1 MRKNIKETLID
12 IIPTI
17 LDAHE
22 VALKHAKSGEIDLVM
37 SVFTEC
43 QEAMV
48 KIGEVIEENEGENHK
63 TIEFL
68 QSYCDELYE
77 VSLVIAENGEPNFNK
92 LFKRIALKLKDVLYS
107 IKNDIKVRQE
117 IVFMPYKASM
127 WDALES
133 VWKVANEDPDCDA
146 YVIPIPYYDRKPN
159 HSFGE
164 MHYEGEM
171 FPDYVPI
178 THYNAYNLEARHP
191 DAIYIHN
198 PYDEYNYVT
207 SVDPRFYAKEL
218 KNYTDCLCYIPYFV
232 VPSGVLAHHCTTAGC
247 CYADKVFLQ
256 SEAVRDRYEDVYTRT
271 YGNGFGDVKGK
282 FVASG
287 SPKFD
292 AVANAKKEDFIIP
305 EEWQKI
311 IGNKKVILYNT
322 SVGSILRGDKAYL
335 EKLRDVLSYFK
346 TQKDVVLW
354 WRPHPLSGATYDS
367 MRTALVGEYIN
378 LVEEYKN
385 AGYGIYDDT
394 PDLQRAIICTDAYY
408 GDWSSLI
415 ALYQLTGK
423 PVLMQSIVARTTD
436 DFLDLTFEA
445 MYDDGEYLWF
455 APIHFNALLK
465 MKKSTEEVTLVGFFP
480 REEAFAQRLF
490 SDIARHNNKL
500 YFAPYSAREIA
511 VYDLETGEFS
521 NIDFDKKYTEW
532 ENSAFSS
539 VLVDENLIYF
549 IPRTYKAI
557 VVYNTKTNKTQY
569 ITGWAEAVKNS
580 KYYDGLYAY
589 GYFRKYELVG
599 RKLYLPCV
607 STNIIVVLD
616 LDSQKIELIQFG
628 DFNIKFQSVC
638 KSGEKLWLASVF
650 GNKLCCLDLASGN
663 IEPLEIPGVRE
674 NESNV
679 PFVDIC
685 ATDEKIILLPFTAG
699 NILTFD
705 TTTKK
710 FEVVKECGE
719 PVPKGFHIAHFSNA
733 KKSDGFVYAVDLQ
746 NELVDVYNHN
756 FEKVVSYSL
765 KNNSLLREKL
775 SDSKAQ
781 VMQNADVTRATT
793 EFYIVRESVFTI
805 ADLINY
811 YSKQYDDVKHQK
823 GIEQRATIQKN
834 MLSNA
839 SGTAGDYIHKY
850 VKRFLKDK

>member
-22 VALKHAKSGEIDLVM
+22 VALKHAKSGEIDMVM

-117 IVFMPYKASM
+117 VVFMPYKASM

-133 VWKVANEDPDCDA
+133 VWKAADEDPDCDA
-146 YVIPIPYYDRKPN
+146 YVIPIPYYDRKSD

-198 PYDEYNYVT
+198 PYDEYNFVT

-232 VPSGVLAHHCTTAGC
+232 VPSGVVAHHCTTAGC

-256 SEAVRDRYEDVYTRT
+256 SEAVRDRYEDVFTRT
-271 YGNGFGDVKGK
+271 YGNSFGDVKGK

-292 AVANAKKEDFIIP
+292 AVANSKKENFIIP

-311 IGNKKVILYNT
+311 IDNKKVILYNT
-322 SVGSILRGDKAYL
+322 SVGTILRGDKAYL

-354 WRPHPLSGATYDS
+354 WRPHPLSATTYNS
-367 MRTALVGEYIN
+367 MRTTLLNEYIT
-378 LVEEYKN
+378 LIDEYKT

-394 PDLQRAIICTDAYY
+394 PDLQRAIICSDAYY

-423 PVLMQSIVARTTD
+423 PVLFQSIGAKTTD

-455 APIHFNALLK
+455 TPVYFNALLK

-480 REEAFAQRLF
+480 GEEAFAQRLF
-490 SDIARHNNKL
+490 SDIAMHNNKL
-500 YFAPYSAREIA
+500 YFAPYSARKIA

-532 ENSAFSS
+532 ENSVFSS
-539 VLVDENLIYF
+539 VLVDDNLIYF
-549 IPRTYKAI
+549 IPRTYKAFL
-557 VVYNTKTNKTQY
+557 VYNAETNITQY
-569 ITGWAEAVKNS
+569 ISGWEDSIKKS
-580 KYYDGLYAY
+580 KYYDSLFAY
-589 GYFRKYELVG
+589 GYFRKYEIVE
-599 RKLYLPCV
+599 RKLYFPCIC
-607 STNIIVVLD
+607 TNIIVELD
-616 LDSQKIELIQFG
+616 LDSQNIELIQFG
-628 DFNIKFQSVC
+628 DFNIRFQGIC
-638 KSGEKLWLASVF
+638 KMDGKLWIIPDM
-650 GNKLCCLDLASGN
+650 GDKLCCLDLASGD
-663 IEPLEIPGVRE
+663 IEPIEIPGARV
-674 NESNV
+674 NEINA
-679 PFVDIC
+679 PFVDVC
-685 ATDEKIILLPFTAG
+685 VVDKKIILFPYTAE

-705 TTTKK
+705 TTTKE
-710 FEVVKECGE
+710 FEVVKECGA
-719 PVPKGFHIAHFSNA
+719 PVPKNFFIGHYAKM
-733 KKSDGFVYAVDLQ
+733 KKSGDLFYAVDLQ
-746 NELVDVYNHN
+746 NNAVNTYTSE
-756 FEKVVSYSL
+756 FENKTTYSL
-765 KNNSLLREKL
+765 KNYSPLKEKIAKE
-775 SDSKAQ
+775 KAQ
-781 VMQNADVTRATT
+781 VIENVDITRGTT
-793 EFYIVRESVFTI
+793 DFYIVREAVVTLV
-805 ADLINY
+805 DLVDY
-811 YSKQYDDVKHQK
+811 YSNHYDDVKYNV
-823 GIEQRATIQKN
+823 GIEQRAIVQKN
-834 MLSNA
+834 MLSNPD
-839 SGTAGDYIHKY
+839 GTAGDYIHKY
-850 VKRFLKDK
+850 VKRVLKDK

>member
-92 LFKRIALKLKDVLYS
+92 LFKRIALKLKEVLYS

-117 IVFMPYKASM
+117 VVFMPYKASM

-133 VWKVANEDPDCDA
+133 VWKAADEDPDCDA
-146 YVIPIPYYDRKPN
+146 YVIPIPYYDRKSD

-232 VPSGVLAHHCTTAGC
+232 VPDDVVAHHCTTAGC

-256 SEAVRDRYEDVYTRT
+256 SEAVRDRYEDVFTRT
-271 YGNGFGDVKGK
+271 YGNSFGDAKEK

-292 AVANAKKEDFIIP
+292 AVANSKKEDFIIP

-311 IGNKKVILYNT
+311 IGDKKIILYNT
-322 SVGSILRGDKAYL
+322 SVGTILRGDKAYL
-335 EKLRDVLSYFK
+335 EKLKDVLNYFK
-346 TQKDVVLW
+346 SQNDVVLW
-354 WRPHPLSGATYDS
+354 WRPHPLSTATYDS
-367 MRTALVGEYIN
+367 MRTALLDEYITLIN
-378 LVEEYKN
+378 EYKT
-385 AGYGIYDDT
+385 AGYGVYDDT
-394 PDLQRAIICTDAYY
+394 PDLQRAIICSDAYY

-423 PVLMQSIVARTTD
+423 PVLFQSIGAKTTD

-455 APIHFNALLK
+455 TPVYFNALLK

-480 REEAFAQRLF
+480 GEDAFASRLF
-490 SDIARHNNKL
+490 SDIAKHGNKL
-500 YFAPYSAREIA
+500 YFAPYSAKKIA
-511 VYDLETGEFS
+511 VYDLEISEFTSIEFEKNFSKYEYS
-521 NIDFDKKYTEW
+521 NY
-532 ENSAFSS
+532 SS
-539 VLVDENLIYF
+539 IIVDNDLIYF
-549 IPRTYKAI
+549 IPHTYKAFL
-557 VVYNTKTNKTQY
+557 VYNAETNTTQY
-569 ITGWAEAVKNS
+569 IFGWTEAIKNS
-580 KYYDGLYAY
+580 KHYESTC

-616 LDSQKIELIQFG
+616 LDSQEIELIQLG
-628 DFNIKFQSVC
+628 DFKIRFQSVC
-638 KSGEKLWLASVF
+638 KTDGKLWLAPAT
-650 GNKLCCLDLASGN
+650 GNKLCCLDLVSGDV
-663 IEPLEIPGVRE
+663 EPIEIPDIHEGIT
-674 NESNV
+674 NA
-679 PFVDIC
+679 PFIDIC
-685 ATDEKIILLPFTAG
+685 AIDEKIMLFPYIAE
-699 NILTFD
+699 NILIFD
-705 TTTKK
+705 TVTKN
-710 FEVVKECGE
+710 FEMVKYCGN
-719 PVPKGFHIAHFSNA
+719 PVPKNYLVGHYVNV
-733 KKSDGFVYAVDLQ
+733 KKFGDWFYAVDLQ
-746 NELVDVYNHN
+746 NRVANIYTYDFTDETSFSLEDCSSLQ
-756 FEKVVSYSL
+756 EKIG
-765 KNNSLLREKL
+765 EK
-775 SDSKAQ
+775 KVQ
-781 VMQNADVTRATT
+781 VIENADVTRVTSN
-793 EFYIVRESVFTI
+793 FCIVREAVFTLLNLV
-805 ADLINY
+805 DY
-811 YSKQYDDVKHQK
+811 YSSQYDDVKYNM
-823 GIEQRATIQKN
+823 GIKQRATVQKN
-834 MLSNA
+834 TISNPN
-839 SGTAGDYIHKY
+839 GTAGVCIHGY
-850 VKRFLKDK
+850 VKKFLKGK

>member
-1 MRKNIKETLID
+1 MRKNVKENLID

-22 VALKHAKSGEIDLVM
+22 VALKYAKSGEIDLVM

-48 KIGEVIEENEGENHK
+48 KMGEIIEENEGENHK
-63 TIEFL
+63 TIELL

-92 LFKRIALKLKDVLYS
+92 LFKRIAIKLKDVLYS

-218 KNYTDCLCYIPYFV
+218 KKYTDCLCYIPYFV
-232 VPSGVLAHHCTTAGC
+232 VPAGVGASHCTTAGC

-256 SEAVRDRYEDVYTRT
+256 SEAVRDRYEDVFTRT
-271 YGNGFGDVKGK
+271 YGNSFGDVKGK

-292 AVANAKKEDFIIP
+292 AIANAKKEDFTIP

-311 IGNKKVILYNT
+311 IGDKKVILYNT
-322 SVGSILRGDKAYL
+322 SVGTILRGDKAYL
-335 EKLRDVLSYFK
+335 EKLKDVFNYFK
-346 TQKDVVLW
+346 TQSDVVLW

-385 AGYGIYDDT
+385 AGYGIFDDSA
-394 PDLQRAIICTDAYY
+394 DLQRAIICTDAYY

-423 PVLMQSIVARTTD
+423 PVLLQSIGAKTTD

-455 APIHFNALLK
+455 TPIHFNALLK
-465 MKKSTEEVTLVGFFP
+465 LNKETEEVTFVGTFP
-480 REEAFAQRLF
+480 GEEAFASRLF
-490 SDIARHNNKL
+490 SDIARHGNKL
-500 YFAPYSAREIA
+500 YFAPYSARKIA
-511 VYDLETGEFS
+511 VYDLETSEFS
-521 NIDFDKKYTEW
+521 NIDFDKKYTEL
-532 ENSAFSS
+532 EDTVFSS
-539 VLVDENLIYF
+539 ILVDGNLIYF

-557 VVYNTKTNKTQY
+557 VVYNTEAKKIQY
-569 ITGWAEAVKNS
+569 ITGWADVIKNS
-580 KYYDGLYAY
+580 KFNEGTC
-589 GYFRKYELVG
+589 GYFCKYELVE
-599 RKLYLPCV
+599 RKLYLPCFC
-607 STNIIVVLD
+607 TNIIVELD
-616 LDSQKIELIQFG
+616 LDSQEIELIQLG
-628 DFNIKFQSVC
+628 DFKIRFQSVC
-638 KSGEKLWLASVF
+638 KTDGKLWLAPAM
-650 GNKLCCLDLASGN
+650 GNKLCSLDLASGDV
-663 IEPLEIPGVRE
+663 EPIEIPDVSEGVT
-674 NESNV
+674 NS
-679 PFVDIC
+679 PFIDIYSV
-685 ATDEKIILLPFTAG
+685 DEKIILFPYTAE
-699 NILTFD
+699 NILVFD
-705 TTTKK
+705 TKTKE
-710 FEVVKECGE
+710 FEVVKDCGA
-719 PVPKGFHIAHFSNA
+719 PVPKSFFIGHYSNV
-733 KKSDGFVYAVDLQ
+733 KESCDLLYAVDLQ
-746 NELVDVYNHN
+746 NNVVNTYTSK
-756 FEKVVSYSL
+756 FEEKTNYSL
-765 KNNSLLREKL
+765 RCNSILKEKIAREKTQL
-775 SDSKAQ
+775 LENTDI
-781 VMQNADVTRATT
+781 TRATT
-793 EFYIVRESVFTI
+793 YYCIIREAVF
-805 ADLINY
+805 ALVDLVDYYTDNY
-811 YSKQYDDVKHQK
+811 NEAKYNI
-823 GIEQRATIQKN
+823 GIEQRATVQKN
-834 MLSNA
+834 TISNPN
-839 SGTAGDYIHKY
+839 GTAGIEIHRSVKKY
-850 VKRFLKDK
+850 LKCK